1 MIHTLKYKEYILK
14 QFLNH
19 NIRDRTEVLYEQ
31 ANNTAEARPR
41 DFEKNLNQVDKQITE
56 ILLKA
61 EKKFAVDPLQRWINN
76 ATIRHMYKVIKYWQ
90 TMISAIK
97 HKKDFNTSLN
107 NLKKQLPA
115 EYLEQLKQYD
125 STPTL
130 GLSNIRK
137 ELRKQKDLQ
146 LQEMRDQEATES
158 AMIAQAEYKSSMH
171 IEQRRSQVRYTKT
184 IYASLRN
191 RFRPPHTLGLTS
203 VIVPTNNGE
212 GVNKEEVITNP
223 YEVENHI
230 INRNIEHFGQAQGTP
245 FTSDKITKMLGYT
258 GVSQQANNI
267 IQGAN
272 IEELIQNMGP
282 GEQKILRQLNNGKN
296 TPTISITITQ
306 KEFMTGFRKW
316 RESTSTSPSGRHLGH
331 YKALL
336 RAELIDNQPVKNKH
350 KQKKPITNN
359 PKGVEIFKPIYQTAI
374 AALQAGVSLI
384 RWKQVQSSMIEKDPG
399 KPYLHRLRVIH
410 LYEADYNLLL
420 KILWSR
426 KLTWKAHIDGSL
438 HESQAGS
445 RPGRRAIDLVVFK
458 EQKYLYSRL
467 TRTTVLTM
475 DNDAKACYDRIICN
489 LAMLISQ
496 YFGMPENACN
506 MQAKTIKDMEFKLKT
521 ALGVSTQQYK
531 HSPTTPVHGS
541 GQGSCAS
548 PTLWLLISS
557 ILMRC
562 LENGAPGMEL
572 YPIEKTGNVIR
583 STIDGFVDDTSLF
596 TNLPFNQH
604 SLETAVNNV
613 QSTTQLWA
621 QLLEASG
628 GKLELQKCFYY
639 VLKWNFTS
647 DGEPIP
653 MSIAEQ
659 AAANITPITI
669 KDSFQNKNIPIQQ
682 KECNSHHKTLGVYK
696 NMLGDETYQCEIL
709 AQKSYNLAQI
719 VNSSHMSKQQA
730 RLAYTMIYIPTITY
744 SLAACS
750 YTLQQAGKIQAKAL
764 DNFLPV
770 MGWRR
775 TSARA
780 LVHGPLELGGINVP
794 HLYAIQG
801 ATKLMTLFNHIR
813 GKTALGL
820 LLITNINW
828 VQLISGKGSHILSA
842 TDYIL
847 YIHNNW
853 ILNPQEYMHTCYLTI
868 KTNIFWLP
876 SLQRVN
882 DELLMEA
889 AGKLQFTSK
898 EMRTINNWR
907 MFFQVISLSDI
918 CDGYG
923 NKILDSY
930 IQYGKIHTWHQTR
943 ESTLKWPLQG
953 CPGKESFKIWR
964 KFITQAFRMQ
974 ENGIIGKK
982 LEAWVVPT
990 EKQHTIWS
998 TYYSRS
1004 RKKIYKA
1011 TGNGYVTHTCIRAAR
1026 LKNYF
1031 SKEVSTQEIRL
1042 PDDAVPATCQETT
1055 AEVEIYKYHLEEE
1068 TTRIQIDRV
1077 PREIPHNTY
1086 EDFIATKPT
1095 WEQDLCSHWQSQ
1107 AREELEPVLRGTQGS
1122 IWMAVES
1129 TIHKNSG
1136 YYTIVLGCSGNIL
1149 FQNRGRIEQNSD
1161 DIDMS
1166 RMHWIGML
1174 SAIINLKLLLQYFNK
1189 HNVHDHHCHIS
1200 SSNCKVVTQIN
1211 KFQHEPFTIGM
1222 YGFSHM
1228 DVVLQILEELQI
1240 LKQHQVHVEIDLI
1253 EKAKSKERNDRNQKS
1268 QAILQNIAKELLKK
1282 IR

>member
-1 MIHTLKYKEYILK
+1 MRTHSIQTTLPFTQNENTPDHWGDQIHKKDKNTFRIYFQNINGIQPNQIERWENIVHTTTNIFNSDLVGLCETGLNWQKYYLRTKLQQAIRSSKNKNINIIHSKNTASSTTSFLPGGTLLLTKDNWTGRIVKPLSDPAHMGRWSGAKYRLQNKRHLYLISAYRPCPSPPQHMLPQSNSTFAQQYFKLRQQGNSDPRPREQFVIDLIQYLHELNIDQNDMVLVMFDANEQLGKEKNGIIQLIEKAGLVDIFTVHQNIQCNIATQAKGSQRIDYMLGTPNIIPYIHKCGYLPFQHKLVTDHRGMFLDISNTLLDVKIQRQTPSQREIGSHSTMIHTLKYKEYILK

-31 ANNTAEARPR
+31 ANKTAEARPR

-90 TMISAIK
+90 TMTSAIK

-331 YKALL
+331 CKALL

-506 MQAKTIKDMEFKLKT
+506 MQANTIKDMEFKLKT
-521 ALGVSTQQYK
+521 ALGVSTQHYK

-583 STIDGFVDDTSLF
+583 STIDGFVYDTSLF

-604 SLETAVNNV
+604 SLETAVNNL

-876 SLQRVN
+876 SLQRVQ
-882 DELLMEA
+882 
-889 AGKLQFTSK
+889 QF
-898 EMRTINNWR
+898 
-907 MFFQVISLSDI
+907 
-918 CDGYG
+918 
-923 NKILDSY
+923 
-930 IQYGKIHTWHQTR
+930 
-943 ESTLKWPLQG
+943 P
-953 CPGKESFKIWR
+953 
-964 KFITQAFRMQ
+964 
-974 ENGIIGKK
+974 
-982 LEAWVVPT
+982 
-990 EKQHTIWS
+990 
-998 TYYSRS
+998 
-1004 RKKIYKA
+1004 
-1011 TGNGYVTHTCIRAAR
+1011 
-1026 LKNYF
+1026 
-1031 SKEVSTQEIRL
+1031 
-1042 PDDAVPATCQETT
+1042 
-1055 AEVEIYKYHLEEE
+1055 
-1068 TTRIQIDRV
+1068 
-1077 PREIPHNTY
+1077 
-1086 EDFIATKPT
+1086 
-1095 WEQDLCSHWQSQ
+1095 
-1107 AREELEPVLRGTQGS
+1107 
-1122 IWMAVES
+1122 
-1129 TIHKNSG
+1129 
-1136 YYTIVLGCSGNIL
+1136 
-1149 FQNRGRIEQNSD
+1149 
-1161 DIDMS
+1161 
-1166 RMHWIGML
+1166 
-1174 SAIINLKLLLQYFNK
+1174 
-1189 HNVHDHHCHIS
+1189 
-1200 SSNCKVVTQIN
+1200 
-1211 KFQHEPFTIGM
+1211 
-1222 YGFSHM
+1222 
-1228 DVVLQILEELQI
+1228 
-1240 LKQHQVHVEIDLI
+1240 
-1253 EKAKSKERNDRNQKS
+1253 
-1268 QAILQNIAKELLKK
+1268 
-1282 IR
+1282 